1 MHRPQRSHYRRPR
14 ARDPVRDLRETRQ
27 RRGEEGGERV
37 GARATYVSDVGQAE
51 QLPDHGELAQER
63 EDDGEEVSV
72 REVGGQL
79 AGLGSGDDVE
89 GGSEED
95 APRENRQGE
104 RSSGSE
110 GHGYSHGHGHKRG
123 HGRVYGRGRQ

>member
-1 MHRPQRSHYRRPR
+1 MRSGDTPVSRAAHKLEARKTPNSLEEQRTCTDRSGHTIDVREPAIRSATCGRRVS
-14 ARDPVRDLRETRQ
+14 AA
-27 RRGEEGGERV
+27 EEGGERV

-95 APRENRQGE
+95 APRENRRAQ
-104 RSSGSE
+104 
-110 GHGYSHGHGHKRG
+110 
-123 HGRVYGRGRQ
+123 